1 LKIPCIHHVS
11 EKKILVGQSAK
22 IDAFAMD
29 TREQLAREKHH
40 HSDRDQAGDNP
51 RGHRH
56 HLYGTARWPLPH
68 SARRVVGR
76 PDRRNLDA
84 L

>member
-1 LKIPCIHHVS
+1 M
-11 EKKILVGQSAK
+11 GQSAK

-56 HLYGTARWPLPH
+56 HLYGTARWP
-68 SARRVVGR
+68 ATAFGAQGVGC